1 MQRADDRLGKM
12 RRPSISDVV
21 CIVLLSCGLVLALRG
36 NPRGEVHHFLPV
48 AVRDWMND
56 GHDEEANLIAFSILG
71 IFALV
76 PRRANAGARTGVH
89 RLLGSRAFR
98 MAALMALVC
107 VIELMQMFIPG
118 RVADLD
124 DVCTGWS
131 GIFAAW
137 LLAVLLDARAERRR
151 AAD

>member
-1 MQRADDRLGKM
+1 M
-12 RRPSISDVV
+12 RPSISELV
-21 CIVLLSCGLVLALRG
+21 CIALLACGLVLALRS
-36 NPRGEVHHFLPV
+36 NPRGEVHHILPV
-48 AVRDWMND
+48 AVRNWMND
-56 GHDEEANLIAFSILG
+56 GHDEEANLIAFSILST
-71 IFALV
+71 FALV
-76 PRRANAGARTGVH
+76 PRRAVAGTGSGVL
-89 RLLGSRAFR
+89 RVLGSRAFR

-107 VIELMQMFIPG
+107 TIELVQIFIPG

-137 LLAVLLDARAERRR
+137 LLAVLLDVRAERRR

>member
-1 MQRADDRLGKM
+1 M
-12 RRPSISDVV
+12 RPSISGLA
-21 CIVLLSCGLVLALRG
+21 CIALLACGLVLALRS
-36 NPRGEVHHFLPV
+36 NPRGEVHHILPV

-56 GHDEEANLIAFSILG
+56 GHDEEANLVAFSILG
-71 IFALV
+71 IIALV
-76 PRRANAGARTGVH
+76 PHRGRTAAGPAVFRVLGRRAF
-89 RLLGSRAFR
+89 L

-107 VIELMQMFIPG
+107 AIELVQMFIPG

-137 LLAVLLDARAERRR
+137 LLAVLLNARAERRR

>member
-1 MQRADDRLGKM
+1 M
-12 RRPSISDVV
+12 RPSISDLV
-21 CIVLLSCGLVLALRG
+21 CIVLLACGLVLALRG

-71 IFALV
+71 IIALV
-76 PRRANAGARTGVH
+76 PHRGRTAAGPAVFRV
-89 RLLGSRAFR
+89 LGSRAFR

-107 VIELMQMFIPG
+107 AIELVQMFIPG

-137 LLAVLLDARAERRR
+137 LLAVLLDARAERKR

>member
-1 MQRADDRLGKM
+1 MEVMIGALIFLLLLRVTFATA
-12 RRPSISDVV
+12 RRGIS
-21 CIVLLSCGLVLALRG
+21 LL
-36 NPRGEVHHFLPV
+36 
-48 AVRDWMND
+48 
-56 GHDEEANLIAFSILG
+56 
-71 IFALV
+71 
-76 PRRANAGARTGVH
+76 
-89 RLLGSRAFR
+89 LL
-98 MAALMALVC
+98 LVC
-107 VIELMQMFIPG
+107 AIELVQMFIPG